1 MLCSIGSDHTR
12 KYLERDGKSMEL
24 KERISRVMKQS
35 IHDCEVMGVNLLVEK
50 DGRELLYCE
59 EGMADRENHKPIR
72 RDTIFRLYS
81 QTKPV
86 TAVCAMI
93 LMERGL
99 LDLGTSVS
107 EYLPAYANM
116 QVEKNGEILPS
127 EIPVRVYDLLRMTSG
142 LVYPDI
148 HTESEKAVDRV
159 YKEACSRLHTEDALT
174 TRELADRLA
183 QCPLAFE
190 PGTGWKYGTSA
201 DVLGA
206 VIEVVSG
213 KKLSEFMQEE
223 IFCPLEMRD
232 TAFWVPEEKQD
243 RLAKVYET
251 VCEKNGNRSMRLY
264 TGDNLAVRNDMAE
277 PPAYEAGGAGLVSTL
292 DDYMKFARMLL
303 QHGTFGEKQ
312 ILKPETVHY
321 LCSGQLLPKQQRD
334 MNELLG
340 LEGYSYANLMR
351 ICKNPSQAVML
362 AGEGE
367 YGWDG
372 WLGMYFANFPKEKMT
387 ILMGTQKKDAGTF
400 ALTRKLRNVILSECM
415 K

>member
-1 MLCSIGSDHTR
+1 M
-12 KYLERDGKSMEL
+12 ERDVEDMEL
-24 KERISRVMKQS
+24 KERISNVMQQS
-35 IHDCEVMGVNLLVEK
+35 IGNCEVMGVNLLVEK
-50 DGRELLYCE
+50 DGRELVYCE
-59 EGMADRENHKPIR
+59 KGLADRENHKPIC

-86 TAVCAMI
+86 TAACAMI

-99 LDLGTSVS
+99 LDLSDPVA
-107 EYLPAYANM
+107 EYLPAYAEM
-116 QVEKNGEILPS
+116 KVEKNGEVCKAEL
-127 EIPVRVYDLLRMTSG
+127 PVRIYDLLRMTSG
-142 LVYPDI
+142 MVYPDDC
-148 HTESEKAVDRV
+148 TTAGKAADKV
-159 YKEACSRLHTEDALT
+159 YKEVCSRLHTDDALT

-201 DVLGA
+201 DILGA
-206 VIEVVSG
+206 VIEAASG

-223 IFCPLEMRD
+223 IFEPLGMKD
-232 TAFWVPEEKQD
+232 TAFWVPEEKQH

-251 VCEKNGNRSMRLY
+251 VNEKNGNRSMRLY

-292 DDYMKFARMLL
+292 DDYMKFARMLR
-303 QHGTFGEKQ
+303 QNGTLGEKQ
-312 ILKPETVHY
+312 ILKPETVRY
-321 LCSGQLLPKQQRD
+321 MCSGQLLPEQQKD
-334 MNELLG
+334 MEKSLG

-351 ICKNPSQAVML
+351 VCKNPSQAVTL
-362 AGEGE
+362 AKEGE

-372 WLGMYFANFPKEKMT
+372 WLGMYFANFPNEKMT
-387 ILMGTQKKDAGTF
+387 ILMGVQKKDAGTF

>member
-1 MLCSIGSDHTR
+1 M
-12 KYLERDGKSMEL
+12 ENMEL

-50 DGRELLYCE
+50 DGRELVYCE
-59 EGMADRENHKPIR
+59 EGLADRENHKPIC

-86 TAVCAMI
+86 TAACAMI

-99 LDLGTSVS
+99 LDLGASVA
-107 EYLPAYANM
+107 EYLPAYGNM
-116 QVEKNGEILPS
+116 QVEKDGEIRPA
-127 EIPVRVYDLLRMTSG
+127 ETPVRIYDLLRMTSG

-159 YKEACSRLHTEDALT
+159 YKEVDSRLHTESAIT

-190 PGTGWKYGTSA
+190 SGTGWRYGTSA

-206 VIEVVSG
+206 VIEVASG
-213 KKLSEFMQEE
+213 KKLSKFMKEE
-223 IFCPLEMRD
+223 IFDPLGMRD

-243 RLAKVYET
+243 RLAKVYES
-251 VCEKNGNRSMRLY
+251 VYEKNGNRSMRLY

-292 DDYMKFARMLL
+292 DDYMKFARMLVQDGDL
-303 QHGTFGEKQ
+303 GGRQ

-321 LCSGQLLPKQQRD
+321 MCSGQLLPGQQKD
-334 MNELLG
+334 MNKMMG
-340 LEGYSYANLMR
+340 LEGYSYGNLMR
-351 ICKNPSQAVML
+351 VCKNPSQTVML
-362 AGEGE
+362 AREGE